1 MSCSAVSKHG
11 RTGWSAAPVLA
22 GLLVLSG
29 CSNEYDHDL
38 KYPLRTDPLVSA
50 SLKAVPTQIDK
61 PGDFPNIL
69 VNLSAEDQRNI
80 LEPESVKPDARQ
92 QLQAILDENFGTPAQ
107 PKVAGLEDAQRDEL
121 KLDQTTLAQGSS
133 LYRIH
138 CLHCHGL
145 TGNGR
150 GPTAPWVNPHPRDY
164 REGVFKFTSTDAAKL
179 GNARKPRR
187 ADLHR
192 TVRQGI
198 EGTTM
203 PAFSLL
209 TDAEIEA
216 LVSYVIHL
224 SLRGEVE
231 FNLMQNLIKENITT
245 AEIKDSFDEY
255 FGAITKNWLTSA
267 QPAQAIKPDPA
278 VAANAKFPPTEQQKQ
293 SVIHGWELFRSTAEA
308 GCIGCHQDYGRQGN
322 LFYDIWGTIGR
333 PADLT
338 LGVYRGGRRPIDLY
352 YRIHSGVNG
361 SNMPAFGKLL
371 KDQDIWDLVGFLEVL
386 PHPKMRQQFGIDID
400 TAEPPP
406 QRVAER

>member
-1 MSCSAVSKHG
+1 VG
-11 RTGWSAAPVLA
+11 PVLA

-29 CSNEYDHDL
+29 CSNEYDHNL
-38 KYPLRTDPLVSA
+38 KYPPRTDPLVSA
-50 SLKAVPTQIDK
+50 SLAAVPTQIDK
-61 PGDFPNIL
+61 PGDFPDIL
-69 VNLSAEDQRNI
+69 VNLSAADQKSVLN
-80 LEPESVKPDARQ
+80 PENLKPDARQ
-92 QLQAILDENFGTPAQ
+92 QVGAILDDNFGTPAQ
-107 PKVAGLEDAQRDEL
+107 PKVAGLEDTQRDEL
-121 KLDQTTLAQGSS
+121 KLDQATLAQGSS
-133 LYRIH
+133 LYRLH

-164 REGVFKFTSTDAAKL
+164 REGIFKFTSTDAAKL

-231 FNLMQNLIKENITT
+231 FNLMKKLIKEDITT
-245 AEIKDSFDEY
+245 AADIKESFDED

-267 QPAQAIKPDPA
+267 QPASAIKPDPTI
-278 VAANAKFPPTEQQKQ
+278 AANVKFPPTEKQKQ

-322 LFYDIWGTIGR
+322 LFYDAWGTIGR

-338 LGVYRGGRRPIDLY
+338 LGSYRGGRRPIDLY

-371 KDQDIWDLVGFLEVL
+371 VKDMNDQDIWDLISFLEVL
-386 PHPKMRQQFGIDID
+386 PYPKMRQQFGIDID
-400 TAEPPP
+400 KAEPPP
-406 QRVAER
+406 VKVAER